1 MTRMLLTR
9 RLALGGGI
17 ALPALGLRAQ
27 GALPDRPIRLV
38 CPWTPGGTTDT
49 YLRGI
54 APIVS
59 RHLGQTLVVE
69 NRAGASGAVA
79 LAWLKTQR
87 PDGSVIA
94 GVTDASFRIALLQQ
108 VQYDPRTDFTFLAA
122 TGTLNF
128 GWAVLRDSPIRDL
141 RDLCERARARPEG
154 ISFAAGGTPSNP
166 PYGMRLLEYRTG
178 TRFLFVPFAGGGQMI
193 NAVMSR
199 DVDLVFDALGA
210 LAGVID
216 GGALRALAVAAD
228 ERFARWPDVPTAREQ
243 GFDVAVDLPCGFI
256 APRGMA
262 PDLVQLF
269 EAAFR
274 KAAEDPEHAALLA
287 RLNLGPFWRDAH
299 DYDTH
304 VRSSLD
310 ALPAIYR
317 AIGML
322 PA

>member
-1 MTRMLLTR
+1 MNRHLLTR
-9 RLALGGGI
+9 RLALGG
-17 ALPALGLRAQ
+17 ALSLPGLTLRAQ
-27 GALPDRPIRLV
+27 ASLPDRPIRLV

-59 RHLGQTLVVE
+59 RHLGQTLIVE

-87 PDGSVIA
+87 PDGAVIA
-94 GVTDASFRIALLQQ
+94 GVTDASFRISLLQP
-108 VQYDPRTDFTFLAA
+108 VQYDPRTDFSFLAA

-128 GWAVLRDSPIRDL
+128 GWAVLKDSPIRDL
-141 RDLCERARARPEG
+141 RDLVERARAQPEG
-154 ISFAAGGTPSNP
+154 ISFAGGGTPTNP
-166 PYGMRLLEYRTG
+166 PFGMRMLEYRTD
-178 TRFLFVPFAGGGQMI
+178 TKFLFVPFAGGGQMI

-216 GGALRALAVAAD
+216 GGTFRCLAVAAE
-228 ERFARWPDVPTAREQ
+228 ERFPRWPDVPTAREQ

-262 PDLVQLF
+262 PELTALF

-274 KAAEDPEHAALLA
+274 KATEDPEHATLLS
-287 RLNLGPFWRDAH
+287 RLNLGPFWRDSAG
-299 DYDTH
+299 YEAH
-304 VRSSLD
+304 VRRSLD
-310 ALPAIYR
+310 ELPAIYR

-322 PA
+322 PS